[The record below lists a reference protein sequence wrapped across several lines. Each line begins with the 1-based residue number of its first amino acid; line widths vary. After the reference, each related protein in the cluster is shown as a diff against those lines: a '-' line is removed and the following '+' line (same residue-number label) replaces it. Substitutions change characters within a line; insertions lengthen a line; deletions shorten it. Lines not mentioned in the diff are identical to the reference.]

1 MNTPT
6 FIETLFERRMN
17 RTLKLDIDRTT
28 WPGPGVLPRFPRAFA
43 GQSSYDLNIPAMLL
57 MIGYLT
63 TPTSSTGVSLSEFWA
78 WVRYLAAISPDS
90 TLSLTQSFAE
100 LDAHQKTI
108 LSDDFGMGVPLLWLS
123 EKLALEQIVDGRYFM
138 QKVAASIGATQRK
151 TAKRGPN
158 KTPDFV
164 ARDTTGR
171 WHVIECKGTQSGS
184 VYSERQLSG
193 GVAQKCSITFPAGHT
208 GQRLVCGLSIDV
220 HGGAGS
226 VLRIIDPTPDEPFE
240 VSNHHLMFADDAV
253 NRGVMSRALRMAGFE
268 VTAEA
273 VASPLG
279 PVPDAR
285 YSKTAR
291 AESIRKRFIAER
303 EQRSKSE
310 LGDNTQISNVF
321 GNEFRGR
328 EIIIELPRGI
338 QVNGNLVKK
347 VLIKQGVNREA
358 LEELQERPT
367 VEDLADK
374 AHVSWAS
381 LLGRSVVES
390 DGPSATMRI
399 GNVFRSELILVER

>member
-1 MNTPT
+1 
-6 FIETLFERRMN
+6 
-17 RTLKLDIDRTT
+17 
-28 WPGPGVLPRFPRAFA
+28 
-43 GQSSYDLNIPAMLL
+43 
-57 MIGYLT
+57 
-63 TPTSSTGVSLSEFWA
+63 
-78 WVRYLAAISPDS
+78 
-90 TLSLTQSFAE
+90 
-100 LDAHQKTI
+100 
-108 LSDDFGMGVPLLWLS
+108 
-123 EKLALEQIVDGRYFM
+123 
-138 QKVAASIGATQRK
+138 
-151 TAKRGPN
+151 
-158 KTPDFV
+158 
-164 ARDTTGR
+164 
-171 WHVIECKGTQSGS
+171 
-184 VYSERQLSG
+184 
-193 GVAQKCSITFPAGHT
+193 
-208 GQRLVCGLSIDV
+208 
-220 HGGAGS
+220 
-226 VLRIIDPTPDEPFE
+226 
-240 VSNHHLMFADDAV
+240 MFADDAV

-285 YSKTAR
+285 HYKTAR

-338 QVNGNLVKK
+338 HVNGKLVKK

-367 VEDLADK
+367 VEALADK
-374 AHVSWAS
+374 AHVSWAN